1 MSKNKNNV
9 TASAPLELEQLLGK
23 EITTVSFNNTEE
35 ALAAFFS
42 LKDDFT
48 ALQGAVVIII
58 GEKNKLAAKVAEL
71 EKQIADQD
79 EVIDGL
85 NKSVETLEK
94 VKQSKYEVVKDSE
107 GNPYEV
113 VVKLINVPIKNVNT
127 LITTK
132 KFIEKNPGAK
142 KDNMLFLDDPK
153 VVDTCVDAK
162 IGNVKPFK
170 SKE

>member
-1 MSKNKNNV
+1 MSKKNKNV
-9 TASAPLELEQLLGK
+9 AALTSEELEQLLGK

-35 ALAAFFS
+35 AVAAFLS

-48 ALQGAVVIII
+48 KLQGAVLIVIE
-58 GEKNKLAAKVAEL
+58 EKESLAAKVAEL

-79 EVIDGL
+79 EVILGL

-94 VKQSKYEVVKDSE
+94 VKESKYEVVKDSE

-113 VVKLINVPIKNVNT
+113 VVKLINVPINNENYLV
-127 LITTK
+127 TTK

-142 KDNMLFLDDPK
+142 KDKMLFLDDPT
-153 VVDTCVDAK
+153 VVDSCVKAE